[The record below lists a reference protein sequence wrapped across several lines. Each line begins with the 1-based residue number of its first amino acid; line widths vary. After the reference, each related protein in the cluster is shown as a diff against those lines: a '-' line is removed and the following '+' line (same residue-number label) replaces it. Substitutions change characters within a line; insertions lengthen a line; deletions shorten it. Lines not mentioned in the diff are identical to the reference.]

1 MSSEYNDEDPSAR
14 IEQARR
20 EIRLQ
25 AAGLRERP
33 RLARTDV
40 HASAPAEL
48 LEPARLAYSI
58 GDLTGTHH
66 RSFVEAAFRAL
77 LKRAPERGETE
88 VHLARLA
95 AGARKVEILGDL
107 RWAPEGRRVGA
118 HVSGLR
124 ARYLLAKAARVPV
137 FGNLLDLCLDVASL
151 PLQPRHQRA
160 LETAFAARDE
170 ATQEMLQGL
179 NGRIGTLVAQM
190 RTLAEQ
196 AAARTTQFTQRID
209 DLHATLHQQALA
221 RDALERKLHAIEAVV
236 RTRIES
242 TERAVEEGRQVG
254 ERHRERL
261 DELEF
266 IRQRFYAINH
276 WTHNLEGAFAQI
288 EEVARVRD
296 GELAI
301 RAATL
306 AVPALVAEPGRARDQ
321 QPWDEAFAR
330 MLPIHAAVLA
340 FTCGRDWIERLALRG
355 FVVVHAEPNPV
366 LAEAARIDGVVVEP
380 IGAKELLKRTPDQ
393 SVDGISILAASSVV
407 GKLPLIDLLDEV
419 ARVLRANGVLLL
431 ADVHGVA
438 ALVDDLLGVRIDA
451 RIDALPASLFHAA
464 GFAEVHRVDANGSV
478 AWLLRRTAA

>member
-1 MSSEYNDEDPSAR
+1 VSSEYNDEDPSAR
-14 IEQARR
+14 IERAHR
-20 EIRLQ
+20 EIRAQ

-33 RLARTDV
+33 RLGRADMP
-40 HASAPAEL
+40 AAEPAER
-48 LEPARLAYSI
+48 LEPARLAYSL
-58 GDLTGTHH
+58 GDLTGSNH

-107 RWAPEGRRVGA
+107 RWAPEGRRVGV

-124 ARYLLAKAARVPV
+124 ARYLLAKGARVPV
-137 FGNLLDLCLDVASL
+137 LGYLLDLCLDVASL

-160 LETAFAARDE
+160 LETALAARDE
-170 ATQEMLQGL
+170 AIQETLQGL
-179 NGRIGTLVAQM
+179 NGRIGTLVAQI

-196 AAARTTQFTQRID
+196 AAARATQFTQHIE
-209 DLHATLHQQALA
+209 DLHATVHQHALA
-221 RDALERKLHAIEAVV
+221 RDALERKLHAIETVV
-236 RTRIES
+236 HMRIEA
-242 TERAVEEGRQVG
+242 TEKAIEEDRRIG

-276 WTHNLEGAFAQI
+276 WTHSLEGAFAQI
-288 EEVARVRD
+288 EEVARMRD

-306 AVPALVAEPGRARDQ
+306 AVPALAEPGRARDQ
-321 QPWDEAFAR
+321 QPWDDAFAR
-330 MLPIHAAVLA
+330 MLPMHAAVLA
-340 FTCGRDWIERLALRG
+340 FTCDRDWIERLARRG

-366 LAEAARIDGVVVEP
+366 LAEAARIDGVVVESVS
-380 IGAKELLKRTPDQ
+380 AKELLRRTPDGC
-393 SVDGISILAASSVV
+393 VDGISVLAASSVV
-407 GKLPLIDLLDEV
+407 GTLPLVELLDEA

-431 ADVHGVA
+431 ADAHGVA
-438 ALVDDLLGVRIDA
+438 TLVDDLLGVRTDA
-451 RIDALPASLFHAA
+451 RIDALPAPLFHAA
-464 GFAEVHRVDANGSV
+464 GFAEVHRVDADGSV
-478 AWLLRRTAA
+478 AWLLQRTVA